1 MSVNSY
7 PPGEH
12 WRSGFEYRSDIRSTF
27 NILDLFTQWSY
38 WWVPRYQH
46 RLCFI
51 NGKSGRKRI
60 DCDGGD
66 DGGIIKMKQVTVL
79 RRSAWWSLCHSRRQS
94 PLQSVRSPGYQ
105 CIMLLLMKM
114 VIIMM
119 MMAKMMVI
127 SIFSCP
133 EQLNR
138 WPCHSLTHSVT
149 VLLIYKEWP

>member
-7 PPGEH
+7 PPREY
-12 WRSGFEYRSDIRSTF
+12 WKSGFEYNNQI
-27 NILDLFTQWSY
+27 NILDLFTQWFY
-38 WWVPRYQH
+38 RWVLRYQH

-105 CIMLLLMKM
+105 CIMLLMMM

-119 MMAKMMVI
+119 MMAKVMVI
-127 SIFSCP
+127 GIFLKSINLRSC
-133 EQLNR
+133 R
-138 WPCHSLTHSVT
+138 SLQFPALGPQSCTWDLYSNT
-149 VLLIYKEWP
+149 